1 MQVSLSNHK
10 STELAIKKLEVQV
23 GQLPKQLDER
33 PIGSFVAYT
42 KKNPKEEYKAV
53 LTRSHRRENIKRE
66 ERDEW
71 VLEDVSNKEGK
82 NKEREEDDEKKDVSK
97 EKSDNVL
104 PIKTKMQLARE
115 ARREI
120 IVALVKDIPYPLM
133 PSKKAREHYFARFMD
148 IFKNL

>member
-1 MQVSLSNHK
+1 MHPKKSTTWLIHIIKGSIKEDLFDTIREKLFLKAKVGDPILGIISIKIDNPSISPSNQGPNLYERTTKLEDTLTQFMQVSLSNHK

-66 ERDEW
+66 ERDE
-71 VLEDVSNKEGK
+71 
-82 NKEREEDDEKKDVSK
+82 
-97 EKSDNVL
+97 
-104 PIKTKMQLARE
+104 
-115 ARREI
+115 
-120 IVALVKDIPYPLM
+120 
-133 PSKKAREHYFARFMD
+133 
-148 IFKNL
+148 

>member
-1 MQVSLSNHK
+1 M
-10 STELAIKKLEVQV
+10 
-23 GQLPKQLDER
+23 
-33 PIGSFVAYT
+33 
-42 KKNPKEEYKAV
+42 
-53 LTRSHRRENIKRE
+53 
-66 ERDEW
+66 
-71 VLEDVSNKEGK
+71 SNKEGK

>member
-1 MQVSLSNHK
+1 MHSKNSTTWLIHIIKGSIKEDLFDTIREKLFLKAKVGDPILGIISIKIDNPSISPSNQGPNLYERTTKLEDTLTQFMQVSLSNHK

-66 ERDEW
+66 ERDE
-71 VLEDVSNKEGK
+71 
-82 NKEREEDDEKKDVSK
+82 
-97 EKSDNVL
+97 
-104 PIKTKMQLARE
+104 
-115 ARREI
+115 
-120 IVALVKDIPYPLM
+120 
-133 PSKKAREHYFARFMD
+133 
-148 IFKNL
+148 

>member
-1 MQVSLSNHK
+1 MHPKNSTTWLIHIIKGSIKEDLFDTIREKLFLKAKVGDPILGIISIKIDNPSISPSNQGPNLYERATKLEDTLTQFMQVSLSNHK

-66 ERDEW
+66 ERDE
-71 VLEDVSNKEGK
+71 
-82 NKEREEDDEKKDVSK
+82 
-97 EKSDNVL
+97 
-104 PIKTKMQLARE
+104 
-115 ARREI
+115 
-120 IVALVKDIPYPLM
+120 
-133 PSKKAREHYFARFMD
+133 
-148 IFKNL
+148 

>member
-1 MQVSLSNHK
+1 MMHPKNSTTWLIHIIKGSIKEDLFDTIREKLFLKAKVGDPILGIISIKIDNPSISPSNQGPNLYERTTKLEDTLTQFMQVSLSNHK

-66 ERDEW
+66 ERDE
-71 VLEDVSNKEGK
+71 
-82 NKEREEDDEKKDVSK
+82 
-97 EKSDNVL
+97 
-104 PIKTKMQLARE
+104 
-115 ARREI
+115 
-120 IVALVKDIPYPLM
+120 
-133 PSKKAREHYFARFMD
+133 
-148 IFKNL
+148 

>member
-1 MQVSLSNHK
+1 MHPKNSTTWLIHIIKGSIKEDLFDTIREKLFLKAKVGDPILGIISIKIDNPSISPSNQGPNLYERTTKLEDTLTQFMQVSLSNHK

-66 ERDEW
+66 ERDE
-71 VLEDVSNKEGK
+71 
-82 NKEREEDDEKKDVSK
+82 
-97 EKSDNVL
+97 
-104 PIKTKMQLARE
+104 
-115 ARREI
+115 
-120 IVALVKDIPYPLM
+120 
-133 PSKKAREHYFARFMD
+133 
-148 IFKNL
+148 